1 MITLGTLVFL
11 IVIGIAVALWQSSA
25 RARELATRT
34 SKQMCERHQLQFL
47 DGTTIQDQFRIRR
60 GDNGRLGFMRRY
72 HFDFY
77 NGQHRLQ
84 GKVTVFH
91 NEITELYLQNPL
103 PDITPTKQ
111 RDLFDSAN
119 EVSNVI
125 QFPGKDKK

>member
-1 MITLGTLVFL
+1 MLTLWGILFL
-11 IVIGIAVALWQSSA
+11 ICVGIGVVLWQSSA

-34 SKQMCERHQLQFL
+34 SKKMCERHGLQFL

-60 GDNGRLGFMRRY
+60 SDNGRLGFMRHY

-91 NEITELYLQNPL
+91 NEITELYLENPL
-103 PDITPTKQ
+103 PDVAPTKP
-111 RDLFDSAN
+111 RELFKSAN
-119 EVSNVI
+119 EVSNVV
-125 QFPGKDKK
+125 QFPGKDKE